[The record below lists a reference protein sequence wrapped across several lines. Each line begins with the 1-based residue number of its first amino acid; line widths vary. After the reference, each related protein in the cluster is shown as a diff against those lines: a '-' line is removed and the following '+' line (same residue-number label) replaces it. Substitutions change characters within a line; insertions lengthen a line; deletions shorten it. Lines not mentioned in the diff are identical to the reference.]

1 MLQLL
6 NSKQLSADKK
16 HMSPTLT
23 PLDLETTARLRAV
36 IGRLS
41 RRLRPAPAAVAAGLT
56 PTRISVLLTVV
67 REGSIRL
74 SDLADYEAV
83 NPTQLSRTIAQL
95 VEGGFVERS
104 KDEGDRRAAWVKPTQ
119 AGKRLAERIRRE
131 RTDALNV
138 ALEGL
143 APTER
148 ERILAALDG
157 LEELAE
163 RLNAVQP

>member
-1 MLQLL
+1 
-6 NSKQLSADKK
+6 
-16 HMSPTLT
+16 MSPTLT
-23 PLDLETTARLRAV
+23 NTDLETAARLRAV

-41 RRLRPAPAAVAAGLT
+41 RLLRPAPAAVAAGLT

-67 REGSIRL
+67 RQGSVRL

-95 VEGGFVERS
+95 VESGFVERS
-104 KDEGDRRAAWVKPTQ
+104 TDREDRRAAWVKPTP

-131 RTDALNV
+131 RTDALNL
-138 ALEGL
+138 ALQELPAEERDRIVGAL
-143 APTER
+143 A
-148 ERILAALDG
+148 G

-163 RLNAVQP
+163 VLKGERS

>member
-1 MLQLL
+1 
-6 NSKQLSADKK
+6 
-16 HMSPTLT
+16 MSPTATHLE
-23 PLDLETTARLRAV
+23 LETAARLRAV

-41 RRLRPAPAAVAAGLT
+41 RLLRPTPAAVAAGLT

-67 REGSIRL
+67 REGSVRL

-95 VEGGFVERS
+95 SDSGFVERS
-104 KDEGDRRAAWVKPTQ
+104 TDREDRRAAWVKPTP

-138 ALEGL
+138 ALEAL
-143 APTER
+143 ATDER
-148 ERILAALDG
+148 ERIVGALDG

-163 RLNAVQP
+163 RLKGQQS

>member
-1 MLQLL
+1 
-6 NSKQLSADKK
+6 
-16 HMSPTLT
+16 MSPVLT
-23 PLDLETTARLRAV
+23 QLDLETASRLRAV

-41 RRLRPAPAAVAAGLT
+41 RLLRPTPAAVAAGLT

-67 REGSIRL
+67 REGSVRL

-95 VEGGFVERS
+95 VESGFVERS
-104 KDEGDRRAAWVKPTQ
+104 ADREDRRAAWVKPTP

-138 ALEGL
+138 ALGAL
-143 APTER
+143 GADER
-148 ERILAALDG
+148 DRITAALAA

-163 RLNAVQP
+163 RLKGERS